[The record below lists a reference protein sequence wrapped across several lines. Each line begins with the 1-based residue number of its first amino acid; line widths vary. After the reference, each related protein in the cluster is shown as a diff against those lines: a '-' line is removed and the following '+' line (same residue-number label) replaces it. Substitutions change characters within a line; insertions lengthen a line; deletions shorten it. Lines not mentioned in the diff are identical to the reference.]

1 MRFRIFLAGMLL
13 MLVSLGCFAQT
24 ITLTEFLDLAKE
36 NHPFFKKEKL
46 AAEIEKKE
54 SESLLGSKDW
64 LASISPYY
72 DHLGEVS
79 ASSYMADKINRFG
92 LSTGLQKSIW
102 ATGGSF
108 GLSVSS
114 GYSRSELLPS
124 GTSEAYTHGIGLS
137 YTQPLLQNL
146 GGKLNRLKYEL
157 SGYTVS
163 FTEVQ
168 VLENQ
173 ETFVLDLALSFLGW
187 VQIHEEIK
195 IAEERFNL
203 AEEQLEQIQKRY
215 NSNLV
220 DRVDVLRGQDALRT
234 AEQGLL
240 QLNSLWRAKQAELA
254 VIAQSAELYGKSP
267 VFDLYGLEELPG
279 IEESVIG
286 LKKQSRLLQTFDI
299 LKEQLVC
306 SRDGLI
312 EQKRPQ
318 LNLSFSGSLNGSDE
332 EIGKS
337 LEISKPDASLLLE
350 FSTPLGNRGIKSGI
364 EKVDLQIKKL
374 QEEKRDIE
382 ITLEATLRNLLIR
395 IVDMENI
402 LKLNQAQIESAR
414 EKTSEEIKTYNQGRG
429 QLTFVIQSRD
439 NEQNARLGYTGNA
452 ALYHT
457 LLLQYHALLDEL
469 FPTE

>member
-1 MRFRIFLAGMLL
+1 M
-13 MLVSLGCFAQT
+13 
-24 ITLTEFLDLAKE
+24 
-36 NHPFFKKEKL
+36 
-46 AAEIEKKE
+46 
-54 SESLLGSKDW
+54 
-64 LASISPYY
+64 
-72 DHLGEVS
+72 
-79 ASSYMADKINRFG
+79 
-92 LSTGLQKSIW
+92 
-102 ATGGSF
+102 

-114 GYSRSELLPS
+114 GYSRSDLLPS
-124 GTSEAYTHGIGLS
+124 GTSEAYTHVVGLS

-146 GGKLNRLKYEL
+146 GGKLDRLKYEL
-157 SGYTVS
+157 SDYTVS

-173 ETFVLDLALSFLGW
+173 EAFILDLAMSFLGW

-195 IAEERFNL
+195 IAEERYNL
-203 AEEQLEQIQKRY
+203 AKEQLEQVQKRH
-215 NSNLV
+215 SANLV
-220 DRVDVLRGQDALRT
+220 DKVDVLRGQDALRT

-254 VIAQSAELYGKSP
+254 VITQTAELYKKSP
-267 VFDLYGLEELPG
+267 VFDLYKLEELPG
-279 IEESVIG
+279 IEESVVG

-306 SRDGLI
+306 SRDGLT

-350 FSTPLGNRGIKSGI
+350 FSTPLGNRGIKASI
-364 EKVDLQIKKL
+364 EKVDLQIDKL

-382 ITLEATLRNLLIR
+382 ITLEANLRNLLIR

-402 LKLNQAQIESAR
+402 LKLNQAQIESAG
-414 EKTSEEIKTYNQGRG
+414 EKTSEELKMYNQGRG

-439 NEQNARLGYTGNA
+439 NEQNARLGYAGNA

-457 LLLQYHALLDEL
+457 LLLQYHALIDEL
-469 FPTE
+469 FPGK

>member
-1 MRFRIFLAGMLL
+1 MKFRFFPAGMLL
-13 MLVSLGCFAQT
+13 LLVSLGCFAQT
-24 ITLTEFLDLAKE
+24 ITLKDFLDLAKE

-54 SESLLGSKDW
+54 TESLLGAKDW

-79 ASSYMADKINRFG
+79 AYPYDKVNRFG
-92 LSTGLQKSIW
+92 LGSGLQKSIW

-114 GYSRSELLPS
+114 GYSRSEMLS
-124 GTSEAYTHGIGLS
+124 GGTSEAYTHAVGLS

-146 GGKLNRLKYEL
+146 GGKLDRLSHEL
-157 SGYTVS
+157 SAYTVS

-173 ETFVLDLALSFLGW
+173 EAFVLDLAMSFLGW
-187 VQIHEEIK
+187 VQIQAEIK
-195 IAEERFNL
+195 IAEERFKL
-203 AEEQLEQIQKRY
+203 AEEQLEQVQKRY
-215 NSNLV
+215 RSNLV

-254 VIAQSAELYGKSP
+254 VIAQSAELYKKSP
-267 VFDLYGLEELPG
+267 VFNLYTLEELPE

-299 LKEQLVC
+299 LKAQLVC

-312 EQKRPQ
+312 ERKRPQ
-318 LNLSFSGSLNGSDE
+318 LNLSFSGSLNGTDE

-364 EKVDLQIKKL
+364 EKADLQIKKL

-382 ITLEATLRNLLIR
+382 ITLEANLRNLLIR
-395 IVDMENI
+395 IVDMESI
-402 LKLNQAQIESAR
+402 LKLNRAQIESAE
-414 EKTSEEIKTYNQGRG
+414 EKTKEELKMYNQGRG

-457 LLLQYHALLDEL
+457 LLLQYHALIDEL
-469 FPTE
+469 FPGR